1 MAYAFGDQSGSAYD
15 GYEFNTPL
23 IQPSLKST
31 KKSLI
36 IRRTLCS
43 IFIYIFIYQQAHYR
57 QRMKLDFF
65 DRFLHSYW
73 NITGVYLH
81 DQ

>member
-15 GYEFNTPL
+15 SYEFNTPL

-31 KKSLI
+31 KKKLNHMKNA
-36 IRRTLCS
+36 L
-43 IFIYIFIYQQAHYR
+43 FYIYIYIQQAHYR

-65 DRFLHSYW
+65 DGFLQSC
-73 NITGVYLH
+73 
-81 DQ
+81 

>member
-31 KKSLI
+31 KKPQSYGELFVLYLYIFNKLI
-36 IRRTLCS
+36 IDS
-43 IFIYIFIYQQAHYR
+43 A
-57 QRMKLDFF
+57 
-65 DRFLHSYW
+65 
-73 NITGVYLH
+73 
-81 DQ
+81 